1 MRVNPTQKRIYRLC
15 ETPKSPPGDYN
26 LCTGMTSISG
36 ILTRVKHLNP
46 RQGITTRRSRTNC
59 FCRDTHRSCETP
71 KSPPGDYNTNSSA
84 FCNCSSVIWCETPK
98 SPPGDYNPQP
108 PGSQSALTVLPCET
122 PKSPPGD
129 YNHRSGA
136 SGMWMFTSMVCET
149 PKSPPGDYNLSIARI
164 DVQTTFVSRVK
175 HLNPRQGIT
184 TVDCLYVFL

>member
-1 MRVNPTQKRIYRLC
+1 MC

-26 LCTGMTSISG
+26 SSGMWMVTMVAPLSVKHLNPRQG
-36 ILTRVKHLNP
+36 ITTTDRGRAGCGCSLPWCVKHLNPRQGITTVQQPQDRRTDGPSFECVKHLNP

-98 SPPGDYNPQP
+98 SPPGDYNSSLSRFSLCGAPFLQ
-108 PGSQSALTVLPCET
+108 CET

-129 YNHRSGA
+129 YNSQCDAAPTATAPIG
-136 SGMWMFTSMVCET
+136 V
-149 PKSPPGDYNLSIARI
+149 
-164 DVQTTFVSRVK
+164 
-175 HLNPRQGIT
+175 
-184 TVDCLYVFL
+184 